1 MNTVLIGRFKQL
13 RRSPWAVVVSLFL
26 VIVFAYLMG
35 KVDQTSTTILVY
47 SKDQQVN
54 VTSLIHDLNQTQHL
68 LFKESNE
75 NEARDQVKEGKAEVA
90 LEAGIND
97 FKLILTSETTLIE
110 KVNQHVKAH
119 YEQRIQTQSLAKQFT
134 SKEAGMINKKIEEAP
149 IFKVNVENMQ
159 KTEGIMLQENMQAL
173 FGFTLFFIIYTIG
186 FSVLKILQDR
196 KIGVWDRLLI
206 SRLSKVDLYT
216 GNLVYS
222 FLIAYVEVIVIF
234 STFHFGLGVDFNG
247 RFVLS
252 LLIVIPYLL
261 ATVALCMF
269 LAGVVKSIAQY
280 QVLIPLLAVSMA
292 MIGGAYWPLEIV
304 TSPVMLTLSKFVPL
318 TYGMDLLKQVV
329 LYDYAWQK
337 IAYSSLLLCIITV
350 VLMALG
356 INILEKKH
364 T

>member
-1 MNTVLIGRFKQL
+1 MNTILIGRFKQL
-13 RRSPWAVVVSLFL
+13 RRNPWAVLVSLFL

-47 SKDQQVN
+47 SNDQQEN
-54 VTSLIHDLNQTQHL
+54 ITSLVQDLNQTKHL

-75 NEARDQVKEGKAEVA
+75 KEAREQVKKGKAEVA

-97 FKLILTSETTLIE
+97 FKLILTSETTLTE
-110 KVNQHVKAH
+110 KVHQHVKTY
-119 YEQRIQTQSLAKQFT
+119 YEKRMQTKALAREFT
-134 SKEAGMINKKIEEAP
+134 AKEAEIINKQIEEAP
-149 IFKVNVENMQ
+149 VFEINIESMQ

-206 SRLSKVDLYT
+206 SRLSKVDLYS
-216 GNLVYS
+216 GNLVYA
-222 FLIAYVEVIVIF
+222 FLIAYIEVIVIF
-234 STFHFGLGVDFNG
+234 SIFRFGLGIDFNG
-247 RFVLS
+247 RFALS
-252 LLIVIPYLL
+252 LLVVIPYLL

-280 QVLIPLLAVSMA
+280 HVLIPLLAVSMA

-304 TSPVMLTLSKFVPL
+304 TSPIMLTLSKFVPL

-329 LYDYAWQK
+329 LYNHAWK
-337 IAYSSLLLCIITV
+337 TIMYSSLLLCIITV